1 MKILVVTTSRA
12 DWNSL
17 GMVAKALHD
26 AEAFVVVAILSD
38 HAGYGWVTEED
49 WDGPVVTLVAGPTL
63 MDAGTVSEVPE
74 LLRTTRIMRGMA
86 MALSHG
92 KPDVV
97 LLCGDRHETLSVA
110 FAAAMA
116 GVPIAHLAG
125 GDVSGGSDDEKW
137 RHAITKLS
145 TIHFPTHAA
154 AAQRVMRMGEE
165 PIHVHNL
172 GSASIDR
179 MLNTD
184 ILDRATTLEQLG
196 LPDQPFLL
204 FNWQPDGPSDPE
216 LPAVLEAIRWRRG
229 VAVGMNPDPGVEQ
242 ATALVRAQLHPNQ
255 WSFFDNLPPQLYLSA
270 LHHCLALVG
279 NSSSGFYE
287 APYYGTPVLNIGT
300 RQQGRGP
307 IPACMTSLPAD
318 VRAITTALDFHG
330 VEFRE
335 VPEYPFGLSGA
346 ARGIADK
353 ILSYEGTLPERK
365 LFHDG
370 R

>member
-17 GMVAKALHD
+17 GMVAKALRD
-26 AEAFVVVAILSD
+26 AEAFVEVAILSD
-38 HAGYGWVTEED
+38 HGAYDWVTAED
-49 WDGPVVTLVAGPTL
+49 WDGPVVSILTGPTL
-63 MDAGTVSEVPE
+63 LDQASTSETPE
-74 LLRTTRIMRGMA
+74 ALRATRIMRGVA
-86 MALSHG
+86 LALSRG
-92 KPDVV
+92 RPDVV
-97 LLCGDRHETLSVA
+97 LLCGDRHETLSAA

-145 TIHFPTHAA
+145 TIHFPTHSQ
-154 AAQRVMRMGEE
+154 AAQRIMRMGEE

-184 ILDRATTLEQLG
+184 ILDRATTLERLG
-196 LPDQPFLL
+196 LADKPFLL
-204 FNWQPDGPSDPE
+204 FNWQPGGPDDPE
-216 LPAVLEAIRWRRG
+216 LPAVLEALQGRRG
-229 VAVGMNPDPGVEQ
+229 VVVGMNPDPGAEQ
-242 ATALVRAQLHPNQ
+242 AMALVYAHLSPNQ
-255 WSFFDNLPPQLYLSA
+255 WSFFDNLPAQLYLSA
-270 LHHCLALVG
+270 LYHCLALVG

-287 APYYGTPVLNIGT
+287 APYYGTPVLNIGR
-300 RQQGRGP
+300 RQMGRGP
-307 IPACMTSLPAD
+307 IPSCMTSIPAEFF
-318 VRAITTALDFHG
+318 AITAALDLHG
-330 VEFRE
+330 MEFRE

-346 ARGIADK
+346 AKAIADK
-353 ILSYEGTLPERK
+353 ILSYAGTMPGRK